1 LPLPQREGSRYRD
14 SLRSLTPTPYP
25 KGKKEPHPQ
34 PLSEPTVTDRR
45 EVKERGVISEI
56 LSRIHNSEFIIH
68 NYDY

>member
-1 LPLPQREGSRYRD
+1 MRKAPATTTTGPSPLPLPQ
-14 SLRSLTPTPYP
+14 T
-25 KGKKEPHPQ
+25 
-34 PLSEPTVTDRR
+34 LSEPTVTDRR